1 MLDFVRTHAK
11 SWVIKVFL
19 WVIVI
24 VFIGWG
30 GYAYQT
36 RHESD
41 IARVGDHYI
50 TGSEYQSAYN
60 NMVEGVR
67 KQFGGALPDELMRSL
82 NLKQQALDSLIQHYL
97 ILRGANDLGLAAT
110 TDEVR
115 RRVLEIPA
123 FQTAGKFDP
132 KRYEGLLRQMRMTPD
147 VFEQQMSEEITTRKV
162 QAFIN
167 GRVVVTEDEILTDCH
182 LNRDQIKVAYVV
194 FDPKSF
200 EDKVTVTETDL
211 RTFYQNHQDR
221 YMEREK
227 REIAYVL
234 LNKEDLEKGISPSD
248 EEIKRYYDEN
258 AARFNREKQV
268 RAQHILFRVKP
279 DATQAEVEKIRAEA
293 QRVLGEVKKGK
304 NFAELAKKYSQ
315 DESSAKKGGEL
326 GLFSQKQMDP
336 AFSAAAFALKPGEI
350 SDLVRTPYGFHIIKV
365 EEITE
370 ARTALLDEV
379 KGDIER
385 DIKSQ
390 GAQDIAYKQAR
401 NLRDLAYARK
411 DLDKAAQEMKMTVSN
426 TVWMDMSEDQPDSGP
441 FSRQIK
447 AKLFLLAQGDI
458 SDMLELPNGFAVAQV
473 KSIKRPQ
480 PIPFEN
486 IKDKV
491 AGDFR
496 AEQAKG
502 LAQERAAGVL
512 AQAKEKNSLVDVAQ
526 AQNIS
531 LRQSE
536 FFSRQ
541 DPDKDLKL
549 LRGASLNSIFGLQ
562 DSKPFPESPLELG
575 NRFMVC
581 QFLGKNP
588 AGQPSEAEKAEISG
602 RIIRE
607 KQRAI
612 WDSWLTEIRK
622 VTGVER
628 FKEI

>member
-1 MLDFVRTHAK
+1 MLDFVRKHAQ

-24 VFIGWG
+24 VFVGWG

-41 IARVGDHYI
+41 IARVGEHYI
-50 TGSEYQSAYN
+50 SGSEYQTAYT
-60 NMVEGVR
+60 NMVEGIS
-67 KQFGGALPDELMRSL
+67 KQFGGALPEDLKRSL

-97 ILRGANDLGLAAT
+97 ILKGANSIGLAAT

-115 RRVLEIPA
+115 RKILEIPA
-123 FQTAGKFDP
+123 FQTEGKFDSQH
-132 KRYEGLLRQMRMTPD
+132 YEGLLRRMNMTPD
-147 VFEQQMSEEITTRKV
+147 VFEQEMSEDITTLKV
-162 QAFIN
+162 QGFIK
-167 GRVVVTEDEILTDCH
+167 GRAVVTEDEILTDFH

-200 EDKVTVTETDL
+200 EDKVTVEEADL
-211 RTFYQNHQDR
+211 RTFYQNNQNR
-221 YMEREK
+221 YMEPEK

-234 LNKEDLEKGISPSD
+234 LNMEDLEKDIHPGD
-248 EEIKRYYDEN
+248 EEIRRYYDEN
-258 AARFNREKQV
+258 AAKFAREKQV

-279 DATQAEVEKIRAEA
+279 DAPKDEVEKIRADAQKILDEA
-293 QRVLGEVKKGK
+293 KKGK

-315 DESSAKKGGEL
+315 DEASAKKGGEL
-326 GLFSQKQMDP
+326 GFFSQKQMEQ
-336 AFSAAAFALKPGEI
+336 AFSDAAFALKPGEI
-350 SDLVRTPYGFHIIKV
+350 SDLVRTPYGFHIIKS
-365 EEITE
+365 EEIAE
-370 ARTALLDEV
+370 ARTAPLEEV

-411 DLDKAAQEMKMTVSN
+411 DVDKAAQEMKMTVSN
-426 TVWMDMSEDQPDSGP
+426 PVWIEMSEDQADSGP
-441 FSRQIK
+441 FPGAIK
-447 AKLFLLAQGDI
+447 AKLFELSQGDV
-458 SDMLELPNGFAVAQV
+458 SDMLELPKGFAVAQV

-491 AGDFR
+491 TKDFR

-502 LAQERAAGVL
+502 LAQKRAAEVL
-512 AQAKEKNSLVDVAQ
+512 AQAKQKNSLADVAKD
-526 AQNIS
+526 QNIS
-531 LRQSE
+531 LKQSE

-541 DPDKDLKL
+541 DPDKELKL
-549 LRGASLNSIFGLQ
+549 LRGTSLNSVFSLQ
-562 DSKPFPESPLELG
+562 DSNPFPESPLDFG
-575 NRFMVC
+575 NNFIVC
-581 QFLGKNP
+581 QFEGKKP
-588 AGQPSEAEKAEISG
+588 AGQPSEEQKAEIAG
-602 RIIRE
+602 RIIHQ
-607 KQRAI
+607 KQRTL

-622 VTGVER
+622 TTRVEML
-628 FKEI
+628 KEI

>member
-1 MLDFVRTHAK
+1 MLDFVRKHAQ

-24 VFIGWG
+24 VFVGWG

-41 IARVGDHYI
+41 IARVGEHYI
-50 TGSEYQSAYN
+50 SGSEYQTAYT
-60 NMVEGVR
+60 NMVEGIS
-67 KQFGGALPDELMRSL
+67 KQFGGALPEDLKRSL

-97 ILRGANDLGLAAT
+97 ILKGANSIGLAAT

-115 RRVLEIPA
+115 RKILEIPA
-123 FQTAGKFDP
+123 FQTEGKFDSQH
-132 KRYEGLLRQMRMTPD
+132 YEGLLRRMNMTPD
-147 VFEQQMSEEITTRKV
+147 VFEQEMSEDITTLKV
-162 QAFIN
+162 QGFIK
-167 GRVVVTEDEILTDCH
+167 GRAVVTEDEILTDFH

-200 EDKVTVTETDL
+200 EDKVTVEEADL
-211 RTFYQNHQDR
+211 RTFYQNNQNR
-221 YMEREK
+221 YMEPEK

-234 LNKEDLEKGISPSD
+234 LNMEDLEKDIHPGD
-248 EEIKRYYDEN
+248 EEIRRYYDEN
-258 AARFNREKQV
+258 AAKFAREKQV

-279 DATQAEVEKIRAEA
+279 DAPKDEVEKIRADAQKILDEA
-293 QRVLGEVKKGK
+293 KKGK

-315 DESSAKKGGEL
+315 DEASAKKGGEL
-326 GLFSQKQMDP
+326 GFFSQKQMEQ
-336 AFSAAAFALKPGEI
+336 AFSDAAFALKPGDI
-350 SDLVRTPYGFHIIKV
+350 SDLVRTPYGFHIIKS
-365 EEITE
+365 EEISE
-370 ARTALLDEV
+370 ARTAPLEEV

-411 DLDKAAQEMKMTVSN
+411 DVDKAAQEMKMTVSN
-426 TVWMDMSEDQPDSGP
+426 PVWIEKSEGQADSGP
-441 FSRQIK
+441 FPGAIK
-447 AKLFLLAQGDI
+447 AKLFELSQGDV
-458 SDMLELPNGFAVAQV
+458 SDMLELPKGFAVAQV

-491 AGDFR
+491 TKDFR

-502 LAQERAAGVL
+502 LAQKRAAEVL
-512 AQAKEKNSLVDVAQ
+512 AQAKQKNSLADVAKD
-526 AQNIS
+526 QNIS
-531 LRQSE
+531 LKQSE

-541 DPDKDLKL
+541 DPDKELKL
-549 LRGASLNSIFGLQ
+549 LRGTSLNSVFSLQ
-562 DSKPFPESPLELG
+562 DSNPFPESPLDFG
-575 NRFMVC
+575 NNFIVC
-581 QFLGKNP
+581 QFEGKKP
-588 AGQPSEAEKAEISG
+588 AGQPSEEQKAEIAG
-602 RIIRE
+602 RIIHQ
-607 KQRAI
+607 KQRTL

-622 VTGVER
+622 TTRVEML
-628 FKEI
+628 KEI

>member
-1 MLDFVRTHAK
+1 MLDFVRKHAQ

-24 VFIGWG
+24 VFVGWG

-41 IARVGDHYI
+41 IARVGEHYI
-50 TGSEYQSAYN
+50 SGSEYQTAYN
-60 NMVEGVR
+60 NMVEGIS
-67 KQFGGALPDELMRSL
+67 KQFGGALPEDLKRSL

-97 ILRGANDLGLAAT
+97 ILKGANSIGLAAT

-115 RRVLEIPA
+115 RKILEIPA
-123 FQTAGKFDP
+123 FQTEGKFDSQH
-132 KRYEGLLRQMRMTPD
+132 YEGLLRRMNMTPD
-147 VFEQQMSEEITTRKV
+147 VFEQEMSEDITTLKV
-162 QAFIN
+162 QGFIK
-167 GRVVVTEDEILTDCH
+167 GRAVVTEDEILTDFH

-200 EDKVTVTETDL
+200 EDKVTVEEADL
-211 RTFYQNHQDR
+211 RTFYQNNQNR
-221 YMEREK
+221 YMEPEK

-234 LNKEDLEKGISPSD
+234 FNMEDLEKEIHPGD
-248 EEIKRYYDEN
+248 EEIRRYYDEN
-258 AARFNREKQV
+258 AAKFAREKQV

-279 DATQAEVEKIRAEA
+279 DAPQDEVEKIRADAQKILDEA
-293 QRVLGEVKKGK
+293 KKGK
-304 NFAELAKKYSQ
+304 DFAELAKKYSQ
-315 DESSAKKGGEL
+315 DEASAKKGGEL
-326 GLFSQKQMDP
+326 GFFSQKQMEQ

-350 SDLVRTPYGFHIIKV
+350 SDLVRTPYGFHIIKS
-365 EEITE
+365 EEISE
-370 ARTALLDEV
+370 ARTAPLEEV

-411 DLDKAAQEMKMTVSN
+411 DVDKAAQEMKMTVS
-426 TVWMDMSEDQPDSGP
+426 TPVWIEKSEGQADSGP
-441 FSRQIK
+441 FPGAIK
-447 AKLFLLAQGDI
+447 AKLFELSQGDV
-458 SDMLELPNGFAVAQV
+458 SDMLELPKGFAVAQV

-491 AGDFR
+491 TKDFR

-502 LAQERAAGVL
+502 LAQKRAAEIL
-512 AQAKEKNSLVDVAQ
+512 AQAKQKNSLADVAKD
-526 AQNIS
+526 QNIS
-531 LRQSE
+531 LEQSE

-541 DPDKDLKL
+541 DPDKELKL
-549 LRGASLNSIFGLQ
+549 LRGASLNSVFSLQ
-562 DSKPFPESPLELG
+562 DSNLFPESPLDFG
-575 NRFMVC
+575 NNFIVC
-581 QFLGKNP
+581 QFQGKKP
-588 AGQPSEAEKAEISG
+588 AEQPSEEQKAEIAG

-607 KQRAI
+607 KQRTL

-622 VTGVER
+622 TTKVEML
-628 FKEI
+628 KEI

>member
-24 VFIGWG
+24 VFVGWG

-41 IARVGDHYI
+41 VARVGDHYI
-50 TGSEYQSAYN
+50 SGSEYQTAYN
-60 NMVEGVR
+60 NMVDGVR
-67 KQFGGALPDELMRSL
+67 KQFGGAMPDDLLRSL
-82 NLKQQALDSLIQHYL
+82 NLKEQALESLIQHYL
-97 ILRGANDLGLAAT
+97 ILKGADSLGLAAT

-115 RRVLEIPA
+115 RKILAIPA
-123 FQTAGKFDP
+123 FQTDGKFDS
-132 KRYEGLLRQMRMTPD
+132 KHYEGLLRQMHMTPD
-147 VFEQQMSEEITTRKV
+147 VFEQEMSEDITTLNV
-162 QAFIN
+162 ESFIK
-167 GRVVVTEDEILTDCH
+167 GRAVVTEDEILADYH

-200 EDKVTVTETDL
+200 EDKVTVAESDL
-211 RTFYQNHQDR
+211 RTFYQNNQGR
-221 YMEREK
+221 YMEPEK

-234 LNKEDLEKGISPSD
+234 LNMEDLEKDIHPGD

-258 AARFNREKQV
+258 ATKFAREKQV

-279 DATQAEVEKIRAEA
+279 DATEAEVEKIRAGAQKILDEA
-293 QRVLGEVKKGK
+293 KKGK
-304 NFAELAKKYSQ
+304 DFSDLAKKYSQ
-315 DESSAKKGGEL
+315 DEGTAKKGGEL
-326 GLFSQKQMDP
+326 GFFSAKQMEP

-350 SDLVRTPYGFHIIKV
+350 SDLVRTPYGFHIIKS
-365 EEITE
+365 EEIAE
-370 ARTALLDEV
+370 ARTAPLDEV

-411 DLDKAAQEMKMTVSN
+411 DLDKAAQEMKMTVS
-426 TVWMDMSEDQPDSGP
+426 TPVWIDMSEDQPDSGP
-441 FSRQIK
+441 FPGPIK
-447 AKLFLLAQGDI
+447 AKLFKLGEGDV
-458 SDMLELPNGFAVAQV
+458 SDMLELPKGFAVAQV
-473 KSIKRPQ
+473 KSIKRPE

-491 AGDFR
+491 TKDYR

-502 LAQERAAGVL
+502 LAQKRAAEIL
-512 AQAKEKNSLVDVAQ
+512 AQAKEKNSLADVAA
-526 AQNIS
+526 AQNLS
-531 LRQSE
+531 LMQSG
-536 FFSRQ
+536 FFSRK
-541 DPDKDLKL
+541 DPDKELKL
-549 LRGASLNSIFGLQ
+549 LQGASLNSIFSLQ
-562 DSKPFPESPLELG
+562 ESNQFPESPLDLG

-581 QFLGKNP
+581 QFQGKKP
-588 AGQPSEAEKAEISG
+588 AGQPSEEEKTEISG
-602 RIIRE
+602 RIIRQ

-612 WDSWLTEIRK
+612 WDSWLSEIRRITK
-622 VTGVER
+622 VEML
-628 FKEI
+628 KEI